1 MGFEAAGRGGHFFYQ
16 GGVLLGHLVHLRH
29 GLTDLRH
36 AHTLLGAGRAD
47 FAHDVRH
54 TPDAGHHFLHGVSG
68 LVHQLAALLHAV
80 HAGADEGFNFFG
92 GLGTALRQRAHFAS
106 HHRKTTALLTGTG
119 GFYRGIQSQNIG
131 LKGNAVNHADD
142 V

>member
-1 MGFEAAGRGGHFFYQ
+1 M
-16 GGVLLGHLVHLRH
+16 LGHLVHLRH
-29 GLTDLRH
+29 GIAHLCH
-36 AHTLLGAGRAD
+36 AQALLGAGCAD

-54 TPDAGHHFLHGVSG
+54 TADAGHHLLHGVSG
-68 LVHQLAALLHAV
+68 LVHQLATLLHAV

-92 GLGTALRQRAHFAS
+92 GFGTALRQRAHFAR

-119 GFYRGIQSQNIG
+119 SFNSGIQSQNIG
-131 LKGNAVNHADD
+131 LEGNTVNHADD